1 MGDGYA
7 FTFDALRHK
16 RELTSHFFVLS
27 LLWVA
32 VTGPITLNDVSIVS
46 IAWIAIGIVA
56 GQLLSVPLH
65 ELAHIA
71 VLWLMG
77 VRGIKLGL
85 VRSKPF
91 GAVYVKIPAVL
102 DFARFAVV
110 ALAPLA
116 LTPLWAVAAMAS
128 EGALRDVF
136 WFAGYWN
143 TAGLC
148 GDLLLLL
155 AAASVRGARV
165 TDRGHAIEVRGCCPR
180 HQPLL
185 LAVFVD
191 YMVWSFLAV
200 AVALVVAAPVLGS
213 LSVGPLTPVKLNV
226 KWEGGVMQSA
236 SVEFGPGAVLLALA
250 ASLALTALNGKRRV
264 LAMMRA

>member
-16 RELTSHFFVLS
+16 RELTSHFFALS
-27 LLWVA
+27 LLWGTIA
-32 VTGPITLNDVSIVS
+32 GSITLNGVN
-46 IAWIAIGIVA
+46 IAWMAA
-56 GQLLSVPLH
+56 GLVLGGLLH

-71 VLWLMG
+71 ALWLMG
-77 VRGIKLGL
+77 VRRIELGL
-85 VRSKPF
+85 IRSKWIV
-91 GAVYVKIPAVL
+91 GAYVKSPAVL
-102 DFARFAVV
+102 DFARAAVV

-116 LTPLWAVAAMAS
+116 LTPLWSVAARAS

-136 WFAGYWN
+136 WFTGYWN

-165 TDRGHAIEVRGCCPR
+165 ADRGHAIEVRGCCPR

-191 YMVWSFLAV
+191 YLVWSFLAI
-200 AVALVVAAPVLGS
+200 AVALVVAASALGS
-213 LSVGPLTPVKLNV
+213 LEVGPLTLVKLNV